1 MSANEIFSD
10 GIRYVSAV
18 AAAQESN
25 LTRDYIARLCREGKL
40 HAKLIGKHWY
50 IEHSTL
56 QSFLLEH
63 RFALDRKHR
72 ELAEQR
78 AREYKTRIDN
88 ARSLLENPL
97 SPQKQAGLQES
108 QALNDHGPSTGESAV
123 LVARPADVI
132 PIGRSKVLALRKF
145 PVGAKEQMMRAFAVL
160 LGANHRSWG
169 PARPTKTLAAGGAT
183 KSA

>member
-25 LTRDYIARLCREGKL
+25 LTRDYIARLCRGGKL
-40 HAKLIGKHWY
+40 HAKVIGKHWY

-63 RFALDRKHR
+63 RFAVERKKR

-78 AREYKTRIDN
+78 TREYRTRIRN
-88 ARSLLENPL
+88 ARSPLENSL
-97 SPQKQAGLQES
+97 SPQKQAELQET
-108 QALNDHGPSTGESAV
+108 QPLNYHGPSTGESADFV
-123 LVARPADVI
+123 ARPESADRLQVPMPNPSAFVARPADVI
-132 PIGRSKVLALRKF
+132 PIGHSNMLALKKF
-145 PVGAKEQMMRAFAVL
+145 PVGAKEQMMRALA
-160 LGANHRSWG
+160 
-169 PARPTKTLAAGGAT
+169 TKTPAIP
-183 KSA
+183 

>member
-25 LTRDYIARLCREGKL
+25 LTLDYIARLCREGKL

-78 AREYKTRIDN
+78 AQEYKTRIDN

-97 SPQKQAGLQES
+97 SPQKQAELQKTQPANFHDHS
-108 QALNDHGPSTGESAV
+108 NVSALK
-123 LVARPADVI
+123 R
-132 PIGRSKVLALRKF
+132 F
-145 PVGAKEQMMRAFAVL
+145 PVGAKEQMMRALA
-160 LGANHRSWG
+160 
-169 PARPTKTLAAGGAT
+169 TKTPAIPMGLGDAAQIGRAHV
-183 KSA
+183 

>member
-88 ARSLLENPL
+88 ARSLLENPP
-97 SPQKQAGLQES
+97 SPQKQAELQES
-108 QALNDHGPSTGESAV
+108 QALNDHGPSTG
-123 LVARPADVI
+123 ADVI

-145 PVGAKEQMMRAFAVL
+145 PVGAKEQMMRAFAVRL
-160 LGANHRSWG
+160 QANQQTSWLGLSTSN
-169 PARPTKTLAAGGAT
+169 
-183 KSA
+183 